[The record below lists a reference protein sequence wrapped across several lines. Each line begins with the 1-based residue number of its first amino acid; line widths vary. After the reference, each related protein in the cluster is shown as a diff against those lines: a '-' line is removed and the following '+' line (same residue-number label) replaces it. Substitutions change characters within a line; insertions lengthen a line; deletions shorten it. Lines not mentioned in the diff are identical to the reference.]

1 MFKYEVNFNGKV
13 HIEYGINKH
22 ADDFIKFLPA
32 HFTRV
37 MGEEIL
43 PEHITIYKFDE
54 KKKDLY
60 EGKKA
65 IHDANEEILEAGASL
80 KILRVDKAKLKVG
93 DKVELEIY
101 LASAKEREEKF
112 KDSKD
117 HKDKIVKAPKSKIES
132 VDDGTGTM
140 VDKDIVTIEIGDE
153 LAEDLISTELEL
165 VGTPLVQ
172 WPYDNKGKF
181 LGNK

>member
-1 MFKYEVNFNGKV
+1 MFKYEVNINGKT

-22 ADDFIKFLPA
+22 ADDFIQFLPA

-37 MGEEIL
+37 MGERVL
-43 PEHITIYKFDE
+43 PEHITVYKFDE
-54 KKKDLY
+54 DDKDFY

-65 IHDANEEILEAGASL
+65 ISKHNEEILEAGNSL
-80 KILRVDKAKLKVG
+80 KVCRVDRAKFKVG
-93 DKVELEIY
+93 DKVELSDY
-101 LASAKEREEKF
+101 LEKSKEREEKF

-117 HKDKIVKAPKSKIES
+117 HKDKVVKAPKSKVES

-140 VDKDIVTIEIGDE
+140 VDKDIVTIEVGDE
-153 LAEDLISTELEL
+153 LAEDLVSTELEL
-165 VGTPLVQ
+165 IGTPLIQ
-172 WPYDNKGKF
+172 WPYDSKGKF